1 MGLSLILPLLS
12 RGFSMLLSLMVS
24 YITSNLLQ
32 ALKAAVHN
40 YPMVVLSFWDEIY
53 GIVVEVVDTGWERTH
68 ASSASPAK
76 GVLSAGYAQPS
87 RICDDKLVQSA
98 IKVC

>member
-1 MGLSLILPLLS
+1 MNFVVPLSFLS
-12 RGFSMLLSLMVS
+12 
-24 YITSNLLQ
+24 Q

-40 YPMVVLSFWDEIY
+40 YPIVVPGFWDQIY
-53 GIVVEVVDTGWERTH
+53 GAVAEVVDSDWEQAYSTP
-68 ASSASPAK
+68 SSPAK